1 MRLKEY
7 ILNYANEDSP
17 LGDFARD
24 VQHDKNYPDESSFDK
39 ESTYL
44 LVHSNN
50 FANLFINSYEILEGL
65 KDIDE

>member
-7 ILNYANEDSP
+7 ILKFVDDDSP

-24 VQHDKNYPDESSFDK
+24 VQRDKNYPDEYSFET

-44 LVHSNN
+44 LLHSNEFGN
-50 FANLFINSYEILEGL
+50 RFINSYEILVGL
-65 KDIDE
+65 QDVDN